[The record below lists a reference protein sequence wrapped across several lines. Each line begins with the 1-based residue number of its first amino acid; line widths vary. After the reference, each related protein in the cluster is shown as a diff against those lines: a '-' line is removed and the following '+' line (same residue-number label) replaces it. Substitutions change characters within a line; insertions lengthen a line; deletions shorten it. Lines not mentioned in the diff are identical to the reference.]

1 MPVASTKDM
10 KRALL
15 AVLML
20 SACDNFASSPPASM
34 PWLQGFS
41 ATAATDT
48 LTPQASR
55 RIAGVLDATQ
65 EEAYGSLELRA
76 DLAGDPQPETVLAS
90 YHLGLAVVDVSGR
103 LVARAPG
110 FDVEG
115 SADDLIS
122 MAAGDGQL
130 GWPVIVLAVQSG
142 GHRES
147 TISVAVYRIAS
158 TRMLQKLW
166 YAPIEIREGSETRT
180 GTLTFTRSG
189 LLYRAPGAS
198 AVTSWT
204 FDVRRGRYV
213 ERAPV
218 ASNTARRDI

>member
-1 MPVASTKDM
+1 MTDM

-15 AVLML
+15 AVLTL
-20 SACDNFASSPPASM
+20 SAACDNFASSPPTSM

-41 ATAATDT
+41 ATVATDT

-55 RIAGVLDATQ
+55 RIASLLDATQ
-65 EEAYGSLELRA
+65 EDDYGSLELRA

-110 FDVEG
+110 FGTEG

-130 GWPVIVLAVQSG
+130 GWPLIVLAVQSG

-158 TRMLQKLW
+158 KAMLQQLF
-166 YAPIEIREGSETRT
+166 YAPIEIHEGSETRT
-180 GTLTFTRSG
+180 GTLTLTRSG

-198 AVTSWT
+198 SATSWI
-204 FDVRRGRYV
+204 FDARRGRYV
-213 ERAPV
+213 ERVPLAR
-218 ASNTARRDI
+218 NTAQRDI